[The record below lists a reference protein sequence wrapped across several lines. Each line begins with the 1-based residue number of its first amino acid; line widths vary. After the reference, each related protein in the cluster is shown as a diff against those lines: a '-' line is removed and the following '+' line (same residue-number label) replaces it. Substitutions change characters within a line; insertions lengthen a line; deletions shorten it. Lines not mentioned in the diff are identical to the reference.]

1 MAAFATPT
9 KVLDG
14 ALVGPF
20 GNPKQRVWLGSNLFG
35 KASENL
41 IRVTH
46 PSYPQQEHP
55 PIQPSSGPIDST
67 CALDRSRFGSLAADR
82 SLLARCAP
90 PLTRSWRM
98 SSPATTPTPTPFRC
112 NERKMS
118 RWDRWPTSFRPNTDS
133 RTPEWGRRACSDARP
148 PSAFARWSHES

>member
-20 GNPKQRVWLGSNLFG
+20 GNPKQRLWLGSNLFG

-67 CALDRSRFGSLAADR
+67 FWVASSGSLSASAKRAAFDA
-82 SLLARCAP
+82 LLEDVLASYDADPFSMQRGQDE
-90 PLTRSWRM
+90 PLGQM
-98 SSPATTPTPTPFRC
+98 ADLLSSEYRLAYAGVGHA
-112 NERKMS
+112 S
-118 RWDRWPTSFRPNTDS
+118 R
-133 RTPEWGRRACSDARP
+133 
-148 PSAFARWSHES
+148 